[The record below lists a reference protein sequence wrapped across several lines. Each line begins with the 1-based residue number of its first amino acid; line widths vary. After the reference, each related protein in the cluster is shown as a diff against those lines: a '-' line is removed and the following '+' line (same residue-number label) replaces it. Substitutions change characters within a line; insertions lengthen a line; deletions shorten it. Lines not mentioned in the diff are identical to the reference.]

1 MFLSSG
7 VQLAEDQNRQQ
18 LLSQFAFFKVKLS
31 VGVICFANYMA
42 AIAMASFNSGNQHG
56 HGV

>member
-18 LLSQFAFFKVKLS
+18 RLSQFAFFKVKLS

-42 AIAMASFNSGNQHG
+42 AMASFNSGNQHG

>member
-31 VGVICFANYMA
+31 VGVICFANYRA
-42 AIAMASFNSGNQHG
+42 AMASFNSGNQHG

>member
-1 MFLSSG
+1 
-7 VQLAEDQNRQQ
+7 LAEDQNRQQ